1 MLISVLVTTYNHPEW
16 LEKVLWGLAAQSDRH
31 FEVVVADD
39 GSGPDTR
46 ALLDRLRPALG
57 VPVEH
62 CWHEDQGFR
71 KCAILNRAIVAARGD
86 YLVFLDG
93 DCIPRPDFLAVH
105 RALATPGRFLSGG
118 ALRLPMATS
127 LAITEADIRAGRATA
142 PGWLRAH
149 GVPWS
154 LRLARLGAGPVLARW
169 LDALTPTRPTFNG
182 GNASVW
188 RADALR
194 VNGFDERMEHG
205 GLDREFGERLEHAG
219 VRGRQ
224 VRHRAIVVHL
234 DHDRGYRRDE
244 AVRRNRAIRDETA
257 AVRRI
262 RAEVGLDRYLAAP
275 R

>member
-1 MLISVLVTTYNHPEW
+1 MLISLLVTTYNHPEW

-46 ALLDRLRPALG
+46 TRIDGLRSALG
-57 VPVEH
+57 VPVRH
-62 CWHEDQGFR
+62 CWHEDRGYR
-71 KCAILNRAIVAARGD
+71 KCAILNQAIVAAKGE

-93 DCIPRPDFLAVH
+93 DCVPRRDFLAVH
-105 RALATPGRFLSGG
+105 RALAAPGRFLSGG
-118 ALRLPMATS
+118 ALRLPMGTS
-127 LAITEADIRAGRATA
+127 RAITEDDIRNGRATA

-154 LRLARLGAGPVLARW
+154 MRLARLGAGPRLARW

-182 GNASVW
+182 GNASLW

-219 VRGRQ
+219 VRGLQ

-234 DHDRGYRRDE
+234 DHDRGYRRLE
-244 AVRRNRAIRDETA
+244 AVRRNRAIRDDTA
-257 AVRRI
+257 TIKRVR
-262 RAEVGLDRYLAAP
+262 AAVGLDQYLAAP
-275 R
+275 H